1 MALKSIIYLGSP
13 VAAKSL
19 NAISEAGLAKVCAF
33 KITLLRSS
41 LCCLHKY
48 YTRYESTLQVFFGKL
63 IRINLERDFER
74 WTGCVF
80 SKKHFHSSTRI
91 NFSRRTHKRGTIT
104 TTRRSLPIIAITP
117 TPCFNINN
125 RRFVAT

>member
-48 YTRYESTLQVFFGKL
+48 YTRYENTLQVFFRKL
-63 IRINLERDFER
+63 IIFNLE
-74 WTGCVF
+74 GVF
-80 SKKHFHSSTRI
+80 HKKNAKKIFLT
-91 NFSRRTHKRGTIT
+91 F
-104 TTRRSLPIIAITP
+104 
-117 TPCFNINN
+117 
-125 RRFVAT
+125 